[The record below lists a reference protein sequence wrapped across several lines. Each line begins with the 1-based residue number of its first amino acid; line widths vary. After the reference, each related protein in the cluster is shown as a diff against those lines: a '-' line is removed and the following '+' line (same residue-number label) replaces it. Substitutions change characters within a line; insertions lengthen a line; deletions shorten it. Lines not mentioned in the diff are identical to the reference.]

1 MCAGAQACAH
11 YLLVYYKNYTLHLAN
26 SKSSIILPNAAIMAI
41 YLISYGSV
49 ICTMVVAVVSAWSSP
64 PPAYLIPHRK
74 HTSRVRHHH
83 HHFAFSNQQQHYS
96 CSTTTLS
103 YPYSRIRCLQQLS
116 SSPSSYETWGDGNLL
131 PETFADLYSLQE
143 CTAANNDDDN
153 DEPSPQQHYYKPY
166 LPQWLID
173 RTAKLGYTHPTLLQH
188 RVLEILLPK
197 RLMMMDTSLSAD
209 YEQRASDDIEEE
221 QSSRDVIIHAQTGSG
236 KTLAYLLP
244 LLSRIDISRSAV
256 QALIVVPT
264 RELGL
269 QVVRVARRLSS
280 GVVIYN
286 NNDNMAK
293 VNSSS
298 DMMSDDD
305 DDDGNTNIASSSSNN
320 KIMIM
325 PLLQGSSN
333 TRQRAWAWSDPPHV
347 IIGTPDELSQMVTRG
362 GVRVNSVKIVVVDE
376 VDACLG
382 KGGINSLGS
391 TGSGTLHELLSRHLN
406 PTYQEVDQISTNME
420 GSDGRVFKMSVS
432 SDTSSDEKM
441 LSTLNGYNKYADK
454 KYADKYRQTI
464 FASATIPQH
473 NHFMKQCVR
482 NGWTLQQPI
491 RVNVSP
497 GELVP
502 PTLKHVYVVCRDK
515 STKVSGLRRWMKKE
529 LLAKQ
534 NEGRSKVLIFC
545 DPRRPLE
552 TLADILAKEWNG
564 VVWREGYTAK
574 EEVGYDAV
582 ISVLR
587 RDDSLG
593 GRAAAM
599 DGFRG
604 PVDNTGLASATNNES
619 NSNDK
624 LRIMLST
631 DLAARGLDI
640 SNISH
645 VINFDLPNDN
655 EGDTYVHRGGRA
667 GRLGRKGKVMS
678 LIAADQEFVL
688 ERLANKLSLDL
699 KCVAR
704 QEEKKDRSAK
714 KKVV

>member
-1 MCAGAQACAH
+1 M
-11 YLLVYYKNYTLHLAN
+11 
-26 SKSSIILPNAAIMAI
+26 IILFAICI
-41 YLISYGSV
+41 HCSSTTSL
-49 ICTMVVAVVSAWSSP
+49 VSAWSSF
-64 PPAYLIPHRK
+64 YLAP
-74 HTSRVRHHH
+74 
-83 HHFAFSNQQQHYS
+83 NQ
-96 CSTTTLS
+96 
-103 YPYSRIRCLQQLS
+103 S
-116 SSPSSYETWGDGNLL
+116 SSIQRTPRSFKNTARVNNDRNRANHPSSSILQSSSSSSSYESWGDGNLI
-131 PETFADLYSLQE
+131 PETFSDLYSLQQQSHHDVIIE
-143 CTAANNDDDN
+143 DDSN
-153 DEPSPQQHYYKPY
+153 HSESRSSMEEEGGGGGGGRPY
-166 LPQWLID
+166 LPQWLIN
-173 RTAKLGYTHPTLLQH
+173 RTIKLGYTNPTLLQL
-188 RVLEILLPK
+188 RALDILLPRRMK
-197 RLMMMDTSLSAD
+197 VVV
-209 YEQRASDDIEEE
+209 E
-221 QSSRDVIIHAQTGSG
+221 QSTSSSQSTTTSSSTEQSTVELHQESVAERSVVDNIEPRDVIIHAQTGSG

-244 LLSRIDISRSAV
+244 LLSRIDVTRSAV

-280 GVVIYN
+280 GV
-286 NNDNMAK
+286 
-293 VNSSS
+293 
-298 DMMSDDD
+298 
-305 DDDGNTNIASSSSNN
+305 GSSSNN
-320 KIMIM
+320 IVADDNDGEDDSDINSNNNNQKIMIM
-325 PLLQGSSN
+325 PILQGSSN

-347 IIGTPDELSQMVTRG
+347 IIGTPTELTQMVTRG

-406 PTYQEVDQISTNME
+406 PTYQEVEKVSTNME
-420 GSDGRVFKMSVS
+420 GSDGRTFQLSVS
-432 SDTSSDEKM
+432 SDDTSPANTSGGGIVDNNNK
-441 LSTLNGYNKYADK
+441 LAGQYNVYADK
-454 KYADKYRQTI
+454 HRQTI

-482 NGWTLQQPI
+482 NGWTLREPI

-515 STKVSGLRRWMKKE
+515 STKVGGLRRWMKKE
-529 LLAKQ
+529 LTS
-534 NEGRSKVLIFC
+534 RSPDSDSDDGSTSIISNKVLIFC

-552 TLADILAKEWNG
+552 TLADILAKDWNG
-564 VVWREGYTAK
+564 IIWKEGYTTK
-574 EEVGYDAV
+574 EEQGYDTV
-582 ISVLR
+582 ISILR
-587 RDDSLG
+587 IEDSLG
-593 GRAAAM
+593 TRAAAM
-599 DGFRG
+599 EGFRG
-604 PVDNTGLASATNNES
+604 PNDTTGVAS
-619 NSNDK
+619 NSNNNGGDETVQKDDK
-624 LRIMLST
+624 LRILLST

-678 LIAADQEFVL
+678 LITADQEFVL

-704 QEEKKDRSAK
+704 QDVQGKKK
-714 KKVV
+714 KKV